1 MIRRSR
7 DTPGIPRPGHRIS
20 RPPGGRRLMLTLA
33 GVSAVSPMATDM
45 YVPGLPQMAR
55 SLHTDTAG
63 AQISLT
69 GFLIGIIVGQL
80 LCGPLSDSFGRRPV
94 LIGGSAA
101 FTGFSLLCGLAPTLE
116 VLNAARLGQG
126 LAGAAGIVVARA
138 VVADLFDDDRIAGA
152 FATLSAVTALAP
164 IAAPLLGGAVLSF
177 GSWRWL
183 FGLLAF
189 FGLALT
195 LCLVLWV
202 PESLAPTARVSGGMS
217 GTVRSMRRVCA
228 RRSVLTPVLSLG
240 FGGAAVFV
248 YIGSTSFVFQGVYH
262 LPAGITSLVF
272 GANALGNMAASIS
285 YGRLAR
291 RHSPEG
297 LLRVS
302 MLLTLAP
309 AALLFVAEATG
320 RGGLA
325 STSICLFVT
334 ITAFGVFFP
343 AVTTIT
349 QSRGRDAP
357 GATSALLGSVQ
368 FTFGAVASPLV
379 GFFGD
384 GSALP
389 MAGLMAAFLVPAAL
403 AAFLV
408 PRDPDPHGTGLPRKT
423 GRTGSRNRM
432 SA

>member
-1 MIRRSR
+1 
-7 DTPGIPRPGHRIS
+7 
-20 RPPGGRRLMLTLA
+20 MLTLA

-63 AQISLT
+63 AQTSLT

-80 LCGPLSDSFGRRPV
+80 LWGPLSDSLGRRPV

-101 FTGFSLLCGLAPTLE
+101 FTGFSLLCGLAPNLE
-116 VLNAARLGQG
+116 ILNAARLGQG

-138 VVADLFDDDRIAGA
+138 VVADLFDDDRIGGA
-152 FATLSAVTALAP
+152 FAALSAVTAMAP
-164 IAAPLLGGAVLSF
+164 IAAPLFGGAVLSV

-183 FGLLAF
+183 FGLLAL
-189 FGLALT
+189 FGLVLT
-195 LCLVLWV
+195 LCLALWV
-202 PESLAPTARVSGGMS
+202 PESLPPTARVSGGMS

-228 RRSVLTPVLSLG
+228 RRSVLAPVLSLG

-248 YIGSTSFVFQGVYH
+248 YIGSTSFVFQEVYH
-262 LPAGITSLVF
+262 LPAGITSLVY

-285 YGRLAR
+285 YGRLVK
-291 RHSPEG
+291 RHSPEK

-302 MLLTLAP
+302 MVLTLAP
-309 AALLFVAEATG
+309 TTLLFVAEAAG
-320 RGGLA
+320 RGSLA
-325 STSICLFVT
+325 LTSICLFVT
-334 ITAFGVFFP
+334 IAAFGVFFP
-343 AVTTIT
+343 AVTTVT

-379 GFFGD
+379 GLFGD
-384 GSALP
+384 SSALP
-389 MAGLMAAFLVPAAL
+389 MAGLMAAFLAPATL
-403 AAFLV
+403 AAFFV
-408 PRDPDPHGTGLPRKT
+408 SRKSDSHGMAAPQETGWIGPHD
-423 GRTGSRNRM
+423 RT